1 MMKTRPNMDT
11 SINSDGGQ
19 QSTSTTGVSRS
30 KQDGEDTDDDD
41 DDRDEPVTVTTSVAD
56 SCSASHEFEWLSP
69 GSQGI
74 PCHHVGK
81 QIETTA
87 FAEASEQQ
95 QSVLLEEPNIASCQ
109 VSPARSSHHRHY
121 KPPAWPR
128 RSADINDHMRL
139 SPSPCHELHGCRRY
153 PSPMRSSWCC
163 PSPPPHTLC
172 LHHHGGSILSGLE
185 LVPYNR
191 ECFSSE
197 VSFWPYQNCSC
208 LPPTGLSNNRYQES
222 HSWCRNPSPH
232 HEVLRRESSSPCAM
246 HRPCQA
252 PGGSRR
258 SRSTSSRKRDSS
270 PSALSPRYSPVPSEQ
285 LSTARNSGHEQW
297 QIPVHSDDISN
308 IQKVQTLESEKK
320 NLILQA
326 SVLADQVEAQADK
339 INELERIVQLK
350 KEEFIRMEQNLH
362 QEMMTRSS
370 LENNKLELMT
380 ELSNLRLRLTAAE
393 RDRKESDD
401 KCRKFESELILLQAR
416 LYEQEAEH
424 AALKGKLSRNINLL
438 SSSELSEIDR
448 LKSALDSVMNSND
461 EKDQKIE
468 DLRTSLNNYK
478 KLQDIVLSSHVRK
491 VSDSST
497 RDAPTFDTDSHVSS
511 IGSTTS
517 DIFKVPATIASMSSV
532 PSQFDQSLQSQNSS
546 TVDKTF
552 SNHCSSSTFHKS
564 NSVENICLSSG
575 MVMPAKTQYG
585 TVPRQTGTNILQQLQ
600 SRLQEPGADNRSLS
614 STTDEKPEAS
624 IADSVNKTLG
634 KNSRTLGG
642 TGHKSSGVSFA
653 QECITI
659 PSGNKEN
666 FDFVSPLNSQ
676 PYLIKNENRN
686 KGFLK
691 FFSKWKRSGSQNIDK
706 VEDNFRRGGIRATA
720 GPRLGWS
727 RDIQVD
733 PDIPFCKWSTEMISE
748 WFCKLGLNS
757 YVNDCKRWMCNGEI
771 LSKATPQDL
780 EKELNIKNHLHK
792 KKLLLAIKSMTSSL
806 PNLPSSINMLDYHWV
821 VRWLDDVGLPQYKD
835 SFAEARVDGRVLHC
849 LTVED
854 LLFLKVSS
862 QLHHTSIKR
871 GIQVLR
877 EKSFDPHCLVRRSLP
892 DEIKPYSP
900 DVVALWSNH
909 RVMEWLRTVDLSEYA
924 PNLRGSGVH
933 GALIIHEP
941 RFNSNLLATLLNI
954 PPNKTL
960 LRRHLATHFK
970 HIVGDPLMQ
979 VKREK
984 ETETPLS
991 PSVKVKIVRKPQ
1003 FALKKKRNKSEL
1015 DNEEYICPMDIPVSN
1030 ESAKYPEGDKLVVR
1044 RNSDPSP
1051 QDQRH
1056 MDLKEETVERIGA
1069 VSKDIS
1075 NLTSMLQSD
1084 QLSEAQTT
1092 VV

>member
-1 MMKTRPNMDT
+1 MDISRALDNGNIRCDRRWDREKDDSGMHKFRDSESLRCYADTARQVDCSNESDMSEAIFAPIRPMANDGSDFSDT
-11 SINSDGGQ
+11 SISIPCSPPVQYCAKYPTVNGSCRECHSPSVSNCVNKRRRRKVMTRSLVLEPGFDSFPQVLKNRSSSGLSDSGVHLRGDRQ
-19 QSTSTTGVSRS
+19 YQHDSDSSSSSSTNVSALKVVRR
-30 KQDGEDTDDDD
+30 KPKPQKRFT
-41 DDRDEPVTVTTSVAD
+41 PPTHHYVTYQNASPRPIY
-56 SCSASHEFEWLSP
+56 SAS
-69 GSQGI
+69 
-74 PCHHVGK
+74 
-81 QIETTA
+81 
-87 FAEASEQQ
+87 
-95 QSVLLEEPNIASCQ
+95 
-109 VSPARSSHHRHY
+109 
-121 KPPAWPR
+121 
-128 RSADINDHMRL
+128 
-139 SPSPCHELHGCRRY
+139 
-153 PSPMRSSWCC
+153 
-163 PSPPPHTLC
+163 
-172 LHHHGGSILSGLE
+172 
-185 LVPYNR
+185 
-191 ECFSSE
+191 
-197 VSFWPYQNCSC
+197 
-208 LPPTGLSNNRYQES
+208 LPPY
-222 HSWCRNPSPH
+222 SW
-232 HEVLRRESSSPCAM
+232 
-246 HRPCQA
+246 
-252 PGGSRR
+252 
-258 SRSTSSRKRDSS
+258 
-270 PSALSPRYSPVPSEQ
+270 
-285 LSTARNSGHEQW
+285 
-297 QIPVHSDDISN
+297 IPVHSDDISN

-642 TGHKSSGVSFA
+642 TGHKSSGVSFGKGFFKLKSGKRSSSEPQLA